1 MSNKNLVGYIKKMME
16 DKAEYREQ
24 MARLKKLP
32 ADYQIVYNEIQKFLW
47 EFTAGDGMDMLSAM
61 YELLDF
67 FEEGASNGF
76 PVLEL
81 VGEDVGQFAEN
92 TLHEIQ
98 AKTRIN
104 ELKRKM
110 NERIAK
116 KMEKL

>member
-67 FEEGASNGF
+67 LKK
-76 PVLEL
+76 VLQMVFL
-81 VGEDVGQFAEN
+81 S
-92 TLHEIQ
+92 
-98 AKTRIN
+98 
-104 ELKRKM
+104 
-110 NERIAK
+110 
-116 KMEKL
+116 